1 VIVVDQAI
9 SILIVDDE
17 EPMRRLLALQLE
29 PEYQCETAES
39 AEEAL
44 EMLSGGCFNIVLTDI
59 MLPGASGLEL
69 CQAIQSKCPN
79 TVVVMISGMTDIHYA
94 IQAMRHGA
102 FDYLL
107 KPVDYSQLR
116 KAIERALLH
125 QIFVSE
131 LLSSD
136 TYPST
141 LHALAV
147 ALKKREARSSSG
159 E

>member
-1 VIVVDQAI
+1 VSEKEI

-17 EPMRRLLALQLE
+17 EPMRRLLALQLQSD
-29 PEYQCETAES
+29 YRCVTAGS
-39 AEEAL
+39 AEEAIEL
-44 EMLSGGCFNIVLTDI
+44 LGTRCFNIVLTDI
-59 MLPGASGLEL
+59 MLPGASGLDL
-69 CQAIQSKCPN
+69 CQAVQTKCPN
-79 TVVVMISGMTDIHYA
+79 TVVVIISGMTDIHYA

-107 KPVDYSQLR
+107 KPVDSSQLKR
-116 KAIERALLH
+116 AVERALLH

-131 LLSSD
+131 LLSGE

-147 ALKKREARSSSG
+147 ALKKREARAG
-159 E
+159 KG